1 MGKPRPSGGKPA
13 LERTPDVPPG
23 AAKEG
28 IPVSIDLHVHSSAS
42 DGTLPPAAVVQ
53 AAWAAGVTALAITDH
68 DTMDGVAEAMAAA
81 ERLGIELV
89 PGVELNTDRTYG
101 EVHILGYFIPPDA
114 HGFYS
119 LLAQRREARVQR
131 GLKMVERLQEL
142 GFRISF
148 DDVLRVAGGGA
159 ITRPHVARA
168 MVEAGCVASVQEAF
182 QRYLYTGGPAYVP
195 RDPFSA
201 FDAVRAILE
210 AGGVP
215 VLAHPGRMTEEGK
228 QLIPALVEHGLQ
240 GLECYYPE
248 HSPEET
254 EHFLALAAKYD
265 LVVTGGT
272 DAHGPG
278 SGHDRRIGSVSV
290 PPGAVE
296 ALKER
301 RERLVRQGRR
311 S

>member
-1 MGKPRPSGGKPA
+1 M
-13 LERTPDVPPG
+13 
-23 AAKEG
+23 
-28 IPVSIDLHVHSSAS
+28 SIDLHVHSNAS
-42 DGTLPPAAVVQ
+42 DGTLSPAAVVE
-53 AAWAAGVTALAITDH
+53 AARAVGVTALALTDH
-68 DTMDGVAEAMAAA
+68 DTMDGVPEAMAAA
-81 ERLGIELV
+81 KALGLELV
-89 PGVELNTDRTYG
+89 PGVELNTDRTWG

-114 HGFYS
+114 GGFYE
-119 LLAQRREARVQR
+119 LLERRREARVRR
-131 GLKMVERLQEL
+131 GEKMVQRLQEL

-148 DDVLRVAGGGA
+148 DDVLRIAGGGA

-168 MVEAGCVASVQEAF
+168 LVEAGCVASTEEAF

-201 FDAVRAILE
+201 FDAVRAILD

-215 VLAHPGRMTEEGK
+215 VLAHPGRMSEEGK
-228 QLIPALVEHGLQ
+228 KLIPELIEHGLQ

-248 HSPEET
+248 HSPEDT
-254 EHFLALAAKYD
+254 EYFLALAAKYD

-278 SGHDRRIGSVSV
+278 SGHDRRIGSVSA

-296 ALKER
+296 AL
-301 RERLVRQGRR
+301 RERQARVARGRR
-311 S
+311 